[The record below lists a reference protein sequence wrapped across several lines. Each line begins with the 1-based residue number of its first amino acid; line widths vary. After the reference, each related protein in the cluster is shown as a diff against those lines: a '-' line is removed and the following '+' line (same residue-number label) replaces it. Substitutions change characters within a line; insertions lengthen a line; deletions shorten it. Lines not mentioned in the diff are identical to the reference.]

1 MRKKWN
7 AGGGAGTTG
16 KSFREFRAKATKIRR
31 NYKANFSAGEDCMQ
45 KIEVLY

>member
-1 MRKKWN
+1 MP
-7 AGGGAGTTG
+7 GGGRYYRE
-16 KSFREFRAKATKIRR
+16 KFRRISSKGNKIRR